1 MLEEALSIY
10 KYIFVSYWWII
21 APVALFLFLD
31 KLWLGYMTRKYLM
44 GLKWIMLEVKFPREV
59 VKTPKA
65 MEQFFSGLH
74 AAQRD
79 PKKKDR
85 YLKGTLAPWFSV
97 EILGHGG
104 EIHFYIRTESKYRNL
119 IESHLYAQ
127 YPQVEIFETEDYMES
142 IPANAPIGDLDAWG
156 TELILNKE
164 DAYPI
169 RTYPVFFEEKEAEE
183 RTDPIAG
190 LFEFLSSLDS
200 RESIGIHILISPT
213 DDKWK
218 EAGEKLVAK
227 MAGKEVKADK
237 KKGLLVVEEGRS
249 WIDAIIKGIFEL
261 FSIGGGD
268 DAGDKKE
275 IKSVIPFLTPGQ
287 KEVAAAIEQNIAKI
301 GFKTMIRFMYWS
313 PKEIFSKD
321 KPTVAAGFFRQF
333 NTQNLNGFKANKR
346 ITPGRGRVFK
356 KRREIGQ
363 KRFFVR
369 IFRKRVF
376 PGHKIKTRGFVFN
389 TEELATIFHI
399 PGTFVEVEKLSKIGA
414 KKGSPPP
421 DLPTI

>member
-1 MLEEALSIY
+1 MLEEALGIY

-21 APVALFLFLD
+21 APIALFLFLN
-31 KLWLGYMTRKYLM
+31 KYWLGYMTKKYLM
-44 GLKWIMLEVKFPREV
+44 SLDWIVLEIKFPREV
-59 VKTPKA
+59 IKTPKA
-65 MEQFFSGLH
+65 MEQFFAGLH
-74 AAQRD
+74 AAQKD

-85 YLKGTLAPWFSV
+85 YLKGALAPWFSI

-104 EIHFYIRTESKYRNL
+104 EIHFYIKTESKHRNL

-127 YPQVEIFETEDYMES
+127 YPQVEIVEVEDYISNLPSET
-142 IPANAPIGDLDAWG
+142 PTQELDAWG

-169 RTYPVFFEEKEAEE
+169 RTYPVFFEDKEAEE

-190 LFEFLSSLDS
+190 LFEFLSSLNPQ
-200 RESIGIHILISPT
+200 ESIGIHILISPT

-218 EAGEKLVAK
+218 EEGEKLVAK
-227 MAGKEVKADK
+227 MVGKEVKADK
-237 KKGLLVVEEGRS
+237 KKGLLVVQESRGWLETIVKEIMNFFSFSGEEE
-249 WIDAIIKGIFEL
+249 K
-261 FSIGGGD
+261 
-268 DAGDKKE
+268 KKE
-275 IKSVIPFLTPGQ
+275 EKSVAPFLTPGQ
-287 KEVAAAIEQNIAKI
+287 KEVASAIEQNIAKI
-301 GFKTMIRFMYWS
+301 GFKTMIRFLYWA
-313 PKEIFSKD
+313 PKDIFNKD

-333 NTQNLNGFKANKR
+333 NTQNLNGFKANKK
-346 ITPGRGRVFK
+346 ITPGRGMVFK

-363 KRFFVR
+363 KRFFVK
-369 IFRKRVF
+369 IFKKRYF

-389 TEELATIFHI
+389 IEELATIFHI
-399 PGTFVEVEKLSKIGA
+399 PGTFVEAEKLSKIGA